1 MEEKTVKIY
10 VRERQK
16 VGEGVE
22 SPKYRIVAVTGG
34 EIQIEATHFR
44 KFEIEEIA
52 KDVKAEVV
60 FMKSEPRAPITGG
73 SSMFTA
79 MSLNGSAILMAN
91 MSVDGKQSRFV
102 FLRICEFIGAVAGT
116 VVPGS
121 AVPPAGAKPH
131 RIIEVPALA
140 CGCCGKFHK

>member
-1 MEEKTVKIY
+1 MPGARFMCCGISYGMELKTMKIY

-44 KFEIEEIA
+44 KFEIEQIA

-60 FMKSEPRAPITGG
+60 FMKP
-73 SSMFTA
+73 
-79 MSLNGSAILMAN
+79 
-91 MSVDGKQSRFV
+91 
-102 FLRICEFIGAVAGT
+102 VADD
-116 VVPGS
+116 
-121 AVPPAGAKPH
+121 
-131 RIIEVPALA
+131 
-140 CGCCGKFHK
+140 HKKKK